1 MNIPGIRNK
10 LLKEKYLFLLLL
22 VTGITCS
29 FILYP
34 NAKHYPY
41 QFGKQMIGLF
51 IPPFLTGLYFFYS
64 FCQEEL
70 DKTVLYKAIA
80 LFFLQLIPFFPLF
93 FQETT
98 PNPGEDFARNLAYA
112 QNMIASCTLW
122 GGDKIAYPDE
132 GNAFVTQPG
141 YRYFIALEMFL
152 FKKLYRIVSVANIL
166 FFLISLFFFLKAIA
180 VSMPKSRFKSL
191 LLLVVVLTIPYAT
204 KNVLMGL
211 SEWFMVSIL
220 MLSAYFFKVRPIT
233 FLSIVLLA
241 LVPFIRQNTLPSIV
255 LLAAWVIFNS
265 KQKLLL
271 SLLFLT
277 ILMLP
282 LYHNLYY
289 AGEWHFFVSIYH
301 WPFLNYN
308 SQLKNI
314 EPTGINYQGVF
325 NNLLH
330 YAGVHIKN
338 NRSIDFLEEAFAFLI
353 PFIFIYF
360 VIQKKYF
367 SGYSRILFLIIT
379 LGVIIPTIFFATD
392 FYPRFEF
399 VCVFFAIATFA
410 FLKKN
415 GSVDV
420 IA

>member
-1 MNIPGIRNK
+1 MDIPNNRNK
-10 LLKEKYLFLLLL
+10 LLKEKYLFLLLF
-22 VTGITCS
+22 VTGLTCS

-34 NAKHYPY
+34 NAKDYPY

-51 IPPFLTGLYFFYS
+51 IPPFLTGVYFFYS
-64 FCQEEL
+64 LSQEES
-70 DKTVLYKAIA
+70 DKTVLGKAIA
-80 LFFLQLIPFFPLF
+80 LFFLQLIPFFSLF
-93 FQETT
+93 FQETA
-98 PNPGEDFARNLAYA
+98 PNQGEDFARNLAYA
-112 QNMIASCTLW
+112 QNMIANCTLW

-141 YRYFIALEMFL
+141 YRYFIALEMLL
-152 FKKLYRIVSVANIL
+152 FKKLYRIVSIVNIL
-166 FFLISLFFFLKAIA
+166 FFIISLFFFLKTIV
-180 VSMPKSRFKSL
+180 VSMAKSRFRSL
-191 LLLVVVLTIPYAT
+191 LMLLLVLAIPYAT
-204 KNVLMGL
+204 KNILMGL
-211 SEWFMVSIL
+211 SEWFMVSVL
-220 MLSAYFFKVRPIT
+220 MLSVYFYKARQFSLLP
-233 FLSIVLLA
+233 IVLLA
-241 LVPFIRQNTLPSIV
+241 LVPFIRQNTLPSVV

-271 SLLFLT
+271 SLLFLI

-289 AGEWHFFVSIYH
+289 AGEWRFFVSIYH

-314 EPTGINYQGVF
+314 EPTGINYWGVF

-338 NRSIDFLEEAFAFLI
+338 NRSIDFLEEAFLFLS
-353 PFIFIYF
+353 PFVFIYF
-360 VIQKKYF
+360 FIQKKHF
-367 SGYSRILFLIIT
+367 SGYLRIFFLMIT
-379 LGVIIPTIFFATD
+379 LGVIIPTVFFATD

-399 VCVFFAIATFA
+399 VCVFFAIATFM
-410 FLKKN
+410 FLRKN
-415 GSVDV
+415 GYGNV

>member
-1 MNIPGIRNK
+1 
-10 LLKEKYLFLLLL
+10 
-22 VTGITCS
+22 
-29 FILYP
+29 
-34 NAKHYPY
+34 
-41 QFGKQMIGLF
+41 MIGLF
-51 IPPFLTGLYFFYS
+51 MPPFLTGLYFFYS

-112 QNMIASCTLW
+112 QNMIANCTLW

-132 GNAFVTQPG
+132 GSAFVTQPG

-166 FFLISLFFFLKAIA
+166 FFLISLFFFLKAIT

-191 LLLVVVLTIPYAT
+191 LLLLVVLTIPYAT

-241 LVPFIRQNTLPSIV
+241 LVPFIRQNTLPSVV

-314 EPTGINYQGVF
+314 EPTGINYLGVF

-353 PFIFIYF
+353 PFSFIYF
-360 VIQKKYF
+360 IIQKKHF
-367 SGYSRILFLIIT
+367 FRYSRILFLIIT

-399 VCVFFAIATFA
+399 VCVFFSIATFA